1 MNTQTKRH
9 DNNIRV
15 FFYTLLTII
24 ISLLSFAPTVSANDQ
39 FNINELPVHTETYLN
54 DNAQITTPHTQAL
67 LKINNQH
74 ANQNFDSD
82 SDLSSIN
89 IYLIT
94 LTSKQLG
101 SESISSF
108 AKRLQTQIDWQ
119 ALTTERHSSAI
130 MIYVPDKSTDNI
142 YTILSKDA
150 QKYIM
155 PEELQP
161 IYKENKQKLVSNNQ
175 QQQNKALQEII
186 KAINTRLTGDSIHD
200 QAQLHSLELVMKI
213 FEVGVL
219 ILGII
224 MLFWLT
230 LIPMAIEKISNI
242 KKHRNK

>member
-54 DNAQITTPHTQAL
+54 DNAQITTPQTQAL

-130 MIYVPDKSTDNI
+130 IIYVPDKSTDNI

-155 PEELQP
+155 LEELQP
-161 IYKENKQKLVSNNQ
+161 IYKENKQNLVSNNQ
-175 QQQNKALQEII
+175 QQQNQALQEII
-186 KAINTRLTGDSIHD
+186 KTINTKLTGNSIHD
-200 QAQLHSLELVMKI
+200 QAELHYLNLFGQI
-213 FEVGVL
+213 FVVGVFVAGISM
-219 ILGII
+219 IL
-224 MLFWLT
+224 LLVF
-230 LIPMAIEKISNI
+230 IPMVIEKVSKI